1 MSKYPRNNLKRD
13 ALCGYRIGYRHIS
26 KRVKTKNV
34 SIFDSEKK
42 LTYMITLNTTLS
54 KRTVTI
60 IRGILRS
67 NFLLTGHAQR
77 STK

>member
-1 MSKYPRNNLKRD
+1 M
-13 ALCGYRIGYRHIS
+13 
-26 KRVKTKNV
+26 VKKP
-34 SIFDSEKK
+34 II
-42 LTYMITLNTTLS
+42 MITLNTTPS

-67 NFLLTGHAQR
+67 NFLLTGHAQQ